1 MKKFPAIYTVV
12 LSTICVVTISTVGYV
27 VYKEDQLKNAEFK
40 QYWKEVADPILEEKK
55 VQCAKK
61 GSYEG
66 LCQAEAIHEH
76 FELLSKKLNQ
86 LWPK

>member
-1 MKKFPAIYTVV
+1 MKISA
-12 LSTICVVTISTVGYV
+12 TICVVIIAIIGYIF
-27 VYKEDQLKNAEFK
+27 YQGEQLKDAEFK
-40 QYWKEVADPILEEKK
+40 KYWKEVADPILEEKK